1 MCIKAPLLHIVLVLD
16 DQLTSLC
23 QVGKNQERKILKIL
37 PCFLFLYAFH
47 FPPSAWETLKKCE
60 NMVLIL
66 VFVVVDITGKNA
78 YAISVLRRVEMKL
91 DGRDIADNR

>member
-1 MCIKAPLLHIVLVLD
+1 MIII
-16 DQLTSLC
+16 SLSPFSL
-23 QVGKNQERKILKIL
+23 G
-37 PCFLFLYAFH
+37 
-47 FPPSAWETLKKCE
+47 ETLKKCE